1 MAKIQSFEFKGTV
14 IEIESDILI
23 LEKFFED
30 NKDYIINTISK
41 LSYILKQGEVP
52 TPDELALSV
61 MTLTISLAEAYT
73 SGALENQQ

>member
-1 MAKIQSFEFKGTV
+1 MTKIQSFEFKGTV
-14 IEIESDILI
+14 IESDI